1 MTDYNVK
8 AKEKN
13 KIWAGN
19 MALKKWK
26 SFGNMFQGKK
36 KKILNEIQFMF
47 ACMLSHSVMS
57 NYLPPHGQ

>member
-36 KKILNEIQFMF
+36 KKNTEWDSVHV
-47 ACMLSHSVMS
+47 CMHAQSLSHV
-57 NYLPPHGQ
+57 